1 MKTVSFYR
9 FLARLITFSA
19 LTTITSPFPCFADFI
34 QTMGSGVYQS
44 TDGRTKVVL
53 GNNDGAQGI
62 FVVFVKDGIPP
73 QEFNI
78 EKIPA
83 SDAAHLFIRFDP
95 SQQNGYS
102 EAIIGDRSYSIAGNA
117 TFSLGNGSAT
127 VNIDNTNPY
136 LTVTHREAGK
146 DGESLLG
153 FYGMTPVVQG
163 NGNLATILTANQLNP
178 EIARV
183 IKPYVVKTEGLFLN
197 DKPVETP
204 SLGIYVKRD
213 HECLKVSTLILTFSQ
228 LKQIQTANSADQ
240 AKLMDQFLRDN
251 AKSAPTKGHLVLRAD
266 PSSPVVMLNIADKN
280 VVDLRAIQSAS
291 AARKV
296 CVLSPIG

>member
-1 MKTVSFYR
+1 MKIASFNG
-9 FLARLITFSA
+9 FLAAFITVSA
-19 LTTITSPFPCFADFI
+19 LTVARPCAADFI
-34 QTMGSGVYQS
+34 QTMSSGVYQS
-44 TDGRTKVVL
+44 TDGKAKVVL

-62 FVVFVKDGIPP
+62 FVAYVKDGIPP

-83 SDAAHLFIRFDP
+83 SDAAHIFIKFDP
-95 SQQNGYS
+95 AQENGYS

-117 TFSLGNGSAT
+117 TFSLGDGNTT

-183 IKPYVVKTEGLFLN
+183 IKPYVVKSDGLFFN
-197 DKPVETP
+197 DKAVETP
-204 SLGIYVKRD
+204 SLGIYVKRE
-213 HECLKVSTLILTFSQ
+213 HECLKGSTLVLTSAQ
-228 LKQIQTANSADQ
+228 LKQIQTANGPDQ

-251 AKSAPTKGHLVLRAD
+251 AKSTPTKGLLVLRAD

-280 VVDLRAIQSAS
+280 VVDLRAIKSAS
-291 AARKV
+291 AARKI